1 MKHTPLESGVLR
13 VFRLFAAF
21 WLVLVL
27 LGGGI
32 LLVWEGFSTEAVLF
46 LLAGVANAAL
56 LLSYLLWGRLQRL
69 LRGAYLP
76 IAILIASVGPT
87 LINHLVLLLHIHPAK
102 TMSLIDTWP
111 LAAILFVPLV
121 ILAWQHSLR
130 SVIAFC
136 LGTALLDLVLALI
149 AAQGDSY
156 FFFSTAHSILTRTL
170 LFCLVGY
177 MVSRIMAIQRQQRQ
191 SLAEA
196 NAKLTHYATTLEQ
209 LATTRE
215 RNRLARDLHDTL
227 AHTLSAVAVELE
239 AVDSLWDVDPGQAR
253 SLLER
258 SLNATRTGLT
268 ETRRAL
274 QALRSSPLEDLGL
287 ALAVRQE
294 AMAVAERSNWTLDL
308 HIPEQMNGLPAGVE
322 QCVYRV
328 AQEALANASHHAQA
342 QRVQVGLVRQ
352 DGQLTLTVSDD
363 GQGFDPGTVDSERH
377 LGIRGMQE
385 RAEMVGST
393 LEIESE
399 PGRGTTVRLTIARTE
414 R

>member
-1 MKHTPLESGVLR
+1 MRPTPIEPGVLR

-21 WLVLVL
+21 WLALVL

-46 LLAGVANAAL
+46 LLAGVANAL
-56 LLSYLLWGRLQRL
+56 LLLGYLLWPRLQRL
-69 LRGAYLP
+69 LRSAYLP
-76 IAILIASVGPT
+76 IAILISSVGPT
-87 LINHLVLLLHIHPAK
+87 LINHLVLLLHIHP
-102 TMSLIDTWP
+102 TETRTLLETWP

-130 SVIAFC
+130 SVIGFC
-136 LGTALLDLVLALI
+136 LGTALLDLMLALI
-149 AAQGDSY
+149 AAQGDNY
-156 FFFSTAHSILTRTL
+156 YFFSTAHSILTRTL
-170 LFCLVGY
+170 LFALVGY

-196 NAKLTHYATTLEQ
+196 NVKLTHYAATLEQ

-239 AVDSLWDVDPGQAR
+239 AVDSLWDVDPAQAR

-258 SLNATRTGLT
+258 SLSATRTGLT

-274 QALRSSPLEDLGL
+274 QALRSSPLEDTGL

-294 AMAVAERSNWTLDL
+294 AETVAERSNWILDL
-308 HIPEQMNGLPAGVE
+308 NIAESVDGLPAGIE

-342 QRVQVGLVRQ
+342 QRVEVGLVCR
-352 DGQLTLTVSDD
+352 DHGLTLTVSDD
-363 GQGFDPGTVDSERH
+363 GIGFDPSSVDPERH
-377 LGIRGMQE
+377 LGIQGMKE
-385 RAEMVGST
+385 RAEMVGGQ
-393 LEIESE
+393 LEISSA
-399 PGRGTTVRLTIARTE
+399 PAQGTIVRLMIE
-414 R
+414 D